1 MNNFGLKKNSPLEKN
16 YSYIILCTTIFSV
29 LFIALL
35 YKNQSGITYPIF
47 ALITMVYVS
56 LVLFKMNVSIKGDS
70 WIYMVAV
77 TLLGVSIFMTD
88 DGRIIFLNKL
98 VMFVLVVSFTLHQ
111 YYDDN
116 KWDFITYILNIFR
129 AMFGCVSMAD
139 RIIEDGVTHYMPDKI
154 TRKKSGGKGKY
165 VLLGF
170 LISAPIVV
178 FVLILLISADSL
190 FSKAIWD
197 FIKLEFFENYFVDIN
212 SIVVMFIL
220 VMGYTYTLMAY
231 ISSGLVK
238 GDILKKSGEFEP
250 TVGIT
255 IAGVLS
261 FIYALFC
268 GIQIRYLFMG
278 MMNNNI
284 SLPYDVTYS
293 EYARTGFF
301 QLLFVSVLNMV
312 IVLFS
317 LYKFRKSNVL
327 KGLLMF
333 ITMCTFVMIGSS
345 ASRMLI
351 YIKFNY
357 LTYLRIFVLWSL
369 VVIALIM
376 AGVAINILVKK
387 FPMFKFSLFVVVLL
401 YIIFSFIRPD
411 AIVAK
416 VNTDNMNKETQ
427 YSFFSDTPLYDDYE
441 YLCELSADAA
451 PYILDGVS
459 PKDYEDIKETL
470 KSLGYAYRY
479 TPSNYEF
486 ENNKLLRD
494 NWWCF
499 YLAKHENTVN
509 NMGIRDFNISRYQLS
524 EYFD

>member
-190 FSKAIWD
+190 FSKAIWN
-197 FIKLEFFENYFVDIN
+197 FLKI
-212 SIVVMFIL
+212 IL
-220 VMGYTYTLMAY
+220 W
-231 ISSGLVK
+231 
-238 GDILKKSGEFEP
+238 IL
-250 TVGIT
+250 
-255 IAGVLS
+255 
-261 FIYALFC
+261 
-268 GIQIRYLFMG
+268 
-278 MMNNNI
+278 
-284 SLPYDVTYS
+284 
-293 EYARTGFF
+293 
-301 QLLFVSVLNMV
+301 
-312 IVLFS
+312 IVL
-317 LYKFRKSNVL
+317 
-327 KGLLMF
+327 
-333 ITMCTFVMIGSS
+333 
-345 ASRMLI
+345 
-351 YIKFNY
+351 
-357 LTYLRIFVLWSL
+357 W
-369 VVIALIM
+369 
-376 AGVAINILVKK
+376 
-387 FPMFKFSLFVVVLL
+387 
-401 YIIFSFIRPD
+401 
-411 AIVAK
+411 
-416 VNTDNMNKETQ
+416 
-427 YSFFSDTPLYDDYE
+427 
-441 YLCELSADAA
+441 
-451 PYILDGVS
+451 
-459 PKDYEDIKETL
+459 
-470 KSLGYAYRY
+470 
-479 TPSNYEF
+479 
-486 ENNKLLRD
+486 
-494 NWWCF
+494 
-499 YLAKHENTVN
+499 
-509 NMGIRDFNISRYQLS
+509 
-524 EYFD
+524 